1 MDRGSRGKKRPM
13 VQKDRVHYLK
23 DRPAAAGPVVYWMS
37 WDQRSADNWARLYAQ
52 ERAMEAKVPLIV
64 PITLLNHYVRKYDQQ
79 YLHDQVYLNPHP
91 MELHLRNH
99 T

>member
-1 MDRGSRGKKRPM
+1 MIQVID
-13 VQKDRVHYLK
+13 DY
-23 DRPAAAGPVVYWMS
+23 
-37 WDQRSADNWARLYAQ
+37 RLGLT
-52 ERAMEAKVPLIV
+52 PLIV

-79 YLHDQVYLNPHP
+79 YLRDQVYLNPHP